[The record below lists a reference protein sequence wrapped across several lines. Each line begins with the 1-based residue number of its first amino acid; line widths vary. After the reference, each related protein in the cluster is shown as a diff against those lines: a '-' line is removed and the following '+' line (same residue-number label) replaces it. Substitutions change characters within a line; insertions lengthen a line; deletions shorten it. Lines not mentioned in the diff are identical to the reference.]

1 MVVVDVQYSPLSCIW
16 LFLSLRSISSSVRRC
31 CSFFRATS
39 SLLCSRIFCLSMA
52 WKGKIKRMCK
62 WPNGDSL
69 NCNKNQK
76 PENWFNVSSIW
87 KLEVQSLSL
96 SLSLSLYIYIYIRTL
111 QSKKATVVKTV
122 FYALVNSASMYMI
135 YQTQN
140 SKLINEEET
149 T

>member
-96 SLSLSLYIYIYIRTL
+96 YIYISGHYNPKRQLLSKRFSMPWSTVLVCTWYIKL
-111 QSKKATVVKTV
+111 KTV
-122 FYALVNSASMYMI
+122 NW
-135 YQTQN
+135 
-140 SKLINEEET
+140 
-149 T
+149 